1 MIVQAVKKAMEER
14 GVKVNVVHE
23 YEVVGVSK
31 EDADAYEKARRT
43 YTSEQGYM
51 EAASWVE
58 LLGMEAEFEKMLE
71 HAKASIPAL
80 RSIDVTLNRRPSQ
93 GVEAQV
99 FLMATMDDPA
109 LDDDVAQATKLNW
122 DKWVMDSF
130 SPDVNRHF
138 VMTTRSQASSERR

>member
-1 MIVQAVKKAMEER
+1 MTTSAVSTC
-14 GVKVNVVHE
+14 
-23 YEVVGVSK
+23 VSP
-31 EDADAYEKARRT
+31 
-43 YTSEQGYM
+43 

-58 LLGMEAEFEKMLE
+58 LLGMESEFEKMLE

-80 RSIDVTLNRRPSQ
+80 RSIDVTLNRQPSQ
-93 GVEAQV
+93 RVEAQV

-138 VMTTRSQASSERR
+138 VMMTRYEPSSETR